1 VNDFNESQYKE
12 IINTVSQIVYK
23 EIAEKTN
30 ELEFPGNIPVEVSNR
45 HVHLSQESLEILFG
59 EGYKLNKLRDLS
71 QPGEFACTETI
82 MLISPNKIR
91 TIEKVRILG
100 PLRDYSQVEL
110 SFTDGIFL
118 GLNLPIRI
126 SGDIKNSESI
136 TLVGPK
142 GVHTLKEG
150 AIRAARHIHMTPEDA
165 KKFMVKNYD
174 LVDVEIPGKY
184 GAILKDVVIRVSSE
198 SKLALHLDT
207 DEGNAANASN
217 KKMFARI
224 I

>member
-1 VNDFNESQYKE
+1 MNDFSESQYKE
-12 IINTVSQIVYK
+12 IINTVSQLVYK
-23 EIAEKTN
+23 EIAEKKT

-45 HVHLSQESLEILFG
+45 HAHLNQESLEILFG
-59 EGYKLNKLRDLS
+59 KGYKLNKLRDLS
-71 QPGEFACTETI
+71 QPGEFACKETI
-82 MLISPNKIR
+82 MLVSPKEMR

-100 PLRDYSQVEL
+100 PLRHYSQVEL

-142 GVHTLKEG
+142 GVHTIKEG

-165 KKFMVKNYD
+165 KKFKVKNYD
-174 LVDVEIPGKY
+174 VVNVEIPGKY
-184 GAILKDVVIRVSSE
+184 GVILKDVVIRVSSE

-207 DEGNAANASN
+207 DEGNAANAKVN
-217 KKMFARI
+217 THARI
-224 I
+224 L